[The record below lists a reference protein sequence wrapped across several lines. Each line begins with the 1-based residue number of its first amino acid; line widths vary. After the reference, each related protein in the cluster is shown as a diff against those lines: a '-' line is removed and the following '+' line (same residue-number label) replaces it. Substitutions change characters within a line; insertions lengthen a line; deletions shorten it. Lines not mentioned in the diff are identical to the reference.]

1 MTGLLKDSANREAID
16 ELNSLVQYYKELYLL
31 LYEQANRQLLQ
42 SNFHSQTV
50 SCNEISAYVR
60 KRTEALQAR
69 EKRTIQLTCT
79 DTDRSVRCDRNL
91 LKILVDN
98 ILAANSSEMRQ
109 LKVDYVADG
118 KVVHI
123 SFTFVGIRHSE
134 EELKDLFSPSK
145 DNFPYYII
153 RQIIREHDARY
164 GHPGLRLDASRT
176 EDGFTIHFTLTGNQ
190 N

>member
-1 MTGLLKDSANREAID
+1 
-16 ELNSLVQYYKELYLL
+16 
-31 LYEQANRQLLQ
+31 
-42 SNFHSQTV
+42 
-50 SCNEISAYVR
+50 
-60 KRTEALQAR
+60 
-69 EKRTIQLTCT
+69 
-79 DTDRSVRCDRNL
+79 
-91 LKILVDN
+91 VDN

-109 LKVDYVADG
+109 LKVDYVPDG

-164 GHPGLRLDASRT
+164 GHPGLRLYASRT
-176 EDGFTIHFTLTGNQ
+176 EDGFTVHFTLTGNQ